1 MGVRDVSHTAVRL
14 LALAGAPS
22 RRLAEGPASTRP
34 ARHVASKAG
43 RRPTL
48 LIVSVLGALL
58 GGCDAAV
65 DAFVCS
71 VEAAYRAG
79 SSSAPPP
86 PDAATV
92 VAHAETEPVADPC
105 DAADD
110 PAVWVNPAAPEASL
124 VVATNKRRGLVVY
137 DLDGRLVSQL
147 DVGHTN
153 NVDLRTMN
161 GTPSDAGVAVAVALV
176 AASNRTGDTLDL
188 LHLFNDGRLV
198 PQRAIPAAYGGESP
212 YGLCLYRGST
222 GLYVIATYKDGA
234 IRQWRLGSDGAADEL
249 VRTLR
254 LPSQVEG
261 CVADDAARTLF
272 VGEEDTGIWRFG
284 AEPEADDDPFL
295 VDGLR
300 GNGGQLVADVEGL
313 DIYAS
318 NSSAE
323 SGYLVASSQGSS
335 SFVLYDRSPPHAYRG
350 SFQVGAA
357 DIDEVSDT
365 DGIAVASTTLGARFP
380 KGLLVAQDGDNR
392 GPTGEAEHQNFK
404 LIGWHN
410 VASAVGVP

>member
-1 MGVRDVSHTAVRL
+1 MGVRDGSRTAVRL
-14 LALAGAPS
+14 LAPAGALSRCLGACPPS
-22 RRLAEGPASTRP
+22 MRTARR
-34 ARHVASKAG
+34 VASKAG
-43 RRPTL
+43 LWPRL
-48 LIVSVLGALL
+48 LIVSLLAALL
-58 GGCDAAV
+58 SGCDAAV

-147 DVGHTN
+147 AVGNTN
-153 NVDLRTMN
+153 NVDLRALN
-161 GTPSDAGVAVAVALV
+161 GTLGDAGVAGAVALV
-176 AASNRTGDTLDL
+176 AASNRTSDTLDL
-188 LHLFNDGRLV
+188 LHLFTDGRLV
-198 PQRAIPAAYGGESP
+198 PQRAIPAAYDGESP

-222 GLYVIATYKDGA
+222 GLYAIATYKDGA

-261 CVADDAARTLF
+261 CVADDPASTLF
-272 VGEEDTGIWRFG
+272 VGEEDTGIWRFD
-284 AEPEADDDPFL
+284 AEPAAGDDPVL

-350 SFQVGAA
+350 SFHVGAA

-365 DGIAVASTTLGARFP
+365 DGIAIASSALGARLP
-380 KGLLVAQDGDNR
+380 NGLLVVQDGDNR
-392 GPTGEAEHQNFK
+392 GPTGEVEHQNFK